1 MEVGPSLKK
10 LMEQAGPGSDTVV
23 LAGYLAKEYLL
34 MEEYQRRLQEVQDGS
49 SIDASAQKRLDGIKF
64 GPYLQSLPWKV
75 GVNSQDH
82 VLFWE
87 EGDVETLL
95 KGSLA
100 YEDAIE
106 LRNSVRNIKMSTSF
120 YGFGAMKSLSPCIF
134 ECY

>member
-1 MEVGPSLKK
+1 
-10 LMEQAGPGSDTVV
+10 MEQAGPGSDTVV

-64 GPYLQSLPWKV
+64 GPYLRSLPWKA

-87 EGDVETLL
+87 EEDVETLL

-100 YEDAIE
+100 YEDAVE
-106 LRNSVRNIKMSTSF
+106 LRNSVRTCLLF
-120 YGFGAMKSLSPCIF
+120 YGLELKSLSVCL
-134 ECY
+134 